1 LLVRSSNN
9 QKLSS
14 YILCGRNSSALIGE
28 IFLLRTEFLIDTL
41 FTGIVEGTGIVKSI
55 VKIKDTKRTA
65 DNTISIDL
73 GNLSKGL
80 QVGASVSVNGT
91 CLTATKIVKSTAFF
105 EVVKETMKRTSLGML
120 KVGEHVNLERSLKI
134 SDRIEGHMV
143 LGHIDDVGR
152 IKDIVKI
159 PTETKIM
166 IEVSKDVTKFLV
178 PKGSVALD
186 GISFTI
192 VDVWKNKFS
201 IALVPHTLD
210 VTTFKTKHKGDKVN
224 IEIDILS
231 KYVAKFLPHYL

>member
-1 LLVRSSNN
+1 
-9 QKLSS
+9 
-14 YILCGRNSSALIGE
+14 
-28 IFLLRTEFLIDTL
+28 
-41 FTGIVEGTGIVKSI
+41 
-55 VKIKDTKRTA
+55 
-65 DNTISIDL
+65 
-73 GNLSKGL
+73 
-80 QVGASVSVNGT
+80 
-91 CLTATKIVKSTAFF
+91 
-105 EVVKETMKRTSLGML
+105 
-120 KVGEHVNLERSLKI
+120 
-134 SDRIEGHMV
+134 MV

-192 VDVWKNKFS
+192 VDVWENKFS